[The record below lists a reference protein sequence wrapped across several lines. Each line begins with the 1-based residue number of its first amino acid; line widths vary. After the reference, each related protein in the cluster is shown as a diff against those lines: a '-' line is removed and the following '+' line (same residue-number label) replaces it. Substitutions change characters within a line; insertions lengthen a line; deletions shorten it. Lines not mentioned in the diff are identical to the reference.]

1 MAFNIVGGP
10 QPGQMQMGTTA
21 LPRSLNSIPTTP
33 ANPAGGE
40 TTAGS
45 SSLNKGY
52 ADSWAVGPF
61 GGAAKPPAA
70 AAPESPIGNRPENG
84 PRPMMQLG
92 GVPGAN
98 PTANYRSFNQDGG
111 AGSMGHHWGEAE

>member
-21 LPRSLNSIPTTP
+21 LPRSLNAIPTTP

-40 TTAGS
+40 TTAS
-45 SSLNKGY
+45 PSLNQGY

-61 GGAAKPPAA
+61 GGAAKPL
-70 AAPESPIGNRPENG
+70 ESPIGNRPENG

-92 GVPGAN
+92 GTPGAN
-98 PTANYRSFNQDGG
+98 PTASYRRFNQDGG

>member
-40 TTAGS
+40 TTAS
-45 SSLNKGY
+45 SASLNKGN
-52 ADSWAVGPF
+52 AD
-61 GGAAKPPAA
+61 
-70 AAPESPIGNRPENG
+70 ESLIGNRPENG

-98 PTANYRSFNQDGG
+98 PTANFRRFNQDGG

>member
-40 TTAGS
+40 TTASS
-45 SSLNKGY
+45 SSLNKGN

-61 GGAAKPPAA
+61 GGAAKPPEA

-98 PTANYRSFNQDGG
+98 PTANYRRFNQDGG
-111 AGSMGHHWGEAE
+111 EGSMGHHWGEAE

>member
-21 LPRSLNSIPTTP
+21 LPRSLNTIPTTP

-40 TTAGS
+40 TT
-45 SSLNKGY
+45 
-52 ADSWAVGPF
+52 
-61 GGAAKPPAA
+61 AA

-98 PTANYRSFNQDGG
+98 PTANYRRFNQDGG

>member
-1 MAFNIVGGP
+1 MFNIVGG
-10 QPGQMQMGTTA
+10 QRAGEMQMGTTA
-21 LPRSLNSIPTTP
+21 LPRNLNAIPTTP

-40 TTAGS
+40 TTASPS
-45 SSLNKGY
+45 SNKGY
-52 ADSWAVGPF
+52 ADSWAVGPL
-61 GGAAKPPAA
+61 GGAAKPPE

-92 GVPGAN
+92 GTPGAN
-98 PTANYRSFNQDGG
+98 PVAAYRRFEQDGG